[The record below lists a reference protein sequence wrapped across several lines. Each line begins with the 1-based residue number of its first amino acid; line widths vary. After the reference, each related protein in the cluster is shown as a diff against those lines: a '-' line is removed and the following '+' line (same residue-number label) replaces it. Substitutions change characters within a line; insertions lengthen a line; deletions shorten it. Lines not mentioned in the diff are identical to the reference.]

1 MTYLK
6 QMIITW
12 LNIIK
17 EKFPTIFSVIIGHT
31 TYLVSMSLTLY
42 ALVLACLVSILQ
54 HLLMLLL
61 TIGCLPLLIM
71 SWVRSNLKYSGEK
84 MHQDSL
90 QKWENLSLKIS
101 EKLEKSM
108 DTLSRYIKQSL
119 SYMGLDK

>member
-17 EKFPTIFSVIIGHT
+17 EKFPIIFLVMIGHT
-31 TYLVSMSLTLY
+31 TYLVSMLLTLY
-42 ALVLACLVSILQ
+42 VLALVCLVSILQ

-71 SWVRSNLKYSGEK
+71 SWAHSNLKYSGEK

-90 QKWENLSLKIS
+90 QKWENQLLKVS
-101 EKLEKSM
+101 EKSASVM
-108 DTLSRYIKQSL
+108 DTLSHYIKRSL
-119 SYMGLDK
+119 YFMDSDK